1 MQKNT
6 GKKTNP
12 SSGAESRQAILLA
25 SFDLFARKGYQG
37 TSTREIAKKA
47 GVSEGLIFHHFKNK
61 PEILSVLF
69 AEFLMQDAGQIA
81 KIAGDHPPEH
91 ESLQELIETGFDG
104 ILKAFEK
111 GRLKGIL
118 MIMLNSMMVLP
129 ESDRE
134 IFVRKL
140 HDHFWTPITNLISR
154 RIDKGSVDPYIFFRM
169 FQGMTM
175 GYVLFQEVF
184 GWKEFVKLDA
194 TQYRDAMTLLLM
206 QAAERKKPRKR
217 TGKTSTTRKSR

>member
-1 MQKNT
+1 
-6 GKKTNP
+6 
-12 SSGAESRQAILLA
+12 
-25 SFDLFARKGYQG
+25 
-37 TSTREIAKKA
+37 
-47 GVSEGLIFHHFKNK
+47 
-61 PEILSVLF
+61 
-69 AEFLMQDAGQIA
+69 
-81 KIAGDHPPEH
+81 
-91 ESLQELIETGFDG
+91 
-104 ILKAFEK
+104 
-111 GRLKGIL
+111 